1 MHSDIAKT
9 GSTGGNSSQTGN
21 DCNSTLNTSIHD
33 NAGAGDN
40 FKVVKKEKH
49 DKYYQCPRCTKS
61 FSNQDT
67 LTKHGRFFH
76 NISVKFCT
84 DCNLTFVDV
93 SSRNGHMHKMHGG
106 GAGSGSTS
114 NKNIE
119 SSLLKITTPCS
130 VTKSGNSHP
139 TTNNRMRKM
148 MKSEANSQIQ
158 LEQSSIA
165 DGSGT

>member
-1 MHSDIAKT
+1 MTDSLRKHVKVTHNENVTMTCCKFCDKVFMDTSQKAGHMASMHSDIAKT

-76 NISVKFCT
+76 NISGTYIINFKSCLL
-84 DCNLTFVDV
+84 LT
-93 SSRNGHMHKMHGG
+93 
-106 GAGSGSTS
+106 
-114 NKNIE
+114 
-119 SSLLKITTPCS
+119 SL
-130 VTKSGNSHP
+130 TKEIDYEKSHLCF
-139 TTNNRMRKM
+139 
-148 MKSEANSQIQ
+148 I
-158 LEQSSIA
+158 I
-165 DGSGT
+165 